1 MRTLFFL
8 FFAAL
13 CSPAFAAEPVVHVSM
28 PWAPP
33 SLNQPNGVGFMGLH
47 AMQDDALLGA
57 TSACCKAVE
66 LHTHVKD
73 GDVVRMRKV
82 ASIPLPAEDMVML
95 RPGGY
100 HLMLIG
106 LKKPLKDG
114 DSVPVT
120 LQFKHAPEQKIEL
133 MVDRQ
138 KLLDRLKTSRE
149 QDAAPNANAH
159 AHH

>member
-13 CSPAFAAEPVVHVSM
+13 CSPALAAEPVVHVSM

-47 AMQDDALLGA
+47 AMQDDALL
-57 TSACCKAVE
+57 SARSDCCTAVE

-120 LQFKHAPEQKIEL
+120 LQFKHAPEQNIEL

-149 QDAAPNANAH
+149 QDVAPHAH